1 MTVSSLT
8 NKVTLNGNG
17 TNHSFAYGF
26 KIFADADLSV
36 IIRSSDGTETTKT
49 LNTHYVVT
57 GAGNDSGG
65 NVLFKYNTGDTSD
78 AHYSATDNRPQTGES
93 VIIKRVMSLTQGTD
107 YVANDPFAAESHE
120 DALDRLTFIVQ
131 QQQEEIDRA
140 IKASVTNTI
149 TTTEFAVSASD
160 RANKFFAFDSSGD
173 LVVSQEIGTFR
184 GNWAASTSYAQRDIV
199 KDTSTN
205 NIFIVNTAHTSSGSQ
220 PLTTNADSAKYDLLV
235 DAASATTSATN
246 ASSAQTAAETA
257 KTAAETAQTA
267 AETAQTAAET
277 AETNA
282 ETAETNAETAKTAA
296 ETAKTAAETALD
308 DFTDIFLG
316 SKSSDPTV
324 DNDGNALIDGALVF
338 NTTDNVL
345 KVYDLGNTQWLAT
358 VPSSSDQTKINT
370 VAGQISPTN
379 NVSTVAG
386 ISSDISTVAGI
397 SSDVTTVAADGTDI
411 GTVAG
416 ISSDVTSV
424 AGVSS
429 NVTTV
434 AGVSSDVTTV
444 AGISANVTTVAGV
457 SANVTTVAGVSSD
470 VTTVAGI
477 SANVTTAATNDAN
490 ITTVASN
497 ITGVNSFA
505 ERYRVEAS
513 DPTTS
518 LDAGDLAFV
527 TGSSTLKY
535 YDGSAWQ
542 GIAPG
547 ITSVSADSS
556 PSLGGNL
563 DVAGNSIVS
572 ASNGNISITPN
583 GTGSV
588 IIDGLSHPQSDG
600 SAGQFLK
607 TDGAG
612 QLSFDTVDTGA
623 SLTAF
628 STETSFEGA
637 DLVAVYDTSA
647 SAWVKGTITNAALQG
662 PAGADGAAGP
672 TGPTG
677 PTGPSGSSAS
687 TSAGAVGAYA
697 FVHHSGSIGMGTAGG
712 TYSGSTLQ
720 TKFSNA
726 SGSRPNNQSVPTGGT
741 YRRMGNPNTSNNESR
756 TSLVVRTA

>member
-26 KIFADADLSV
+26 KIFADGDLSV

-57 GAGNDSGG
+57 GAGSDSGG
-65 NVLFKYNTGDTSD
+65 NVLFKFNTGDTSD

-160 RANKFFAFDSSGD
+160 RANKFFAFDSNGD

-184 GNWAASTSYAQRDIV
+184 GNWAASTAYAQRDLV

-205 NIFIVNTAHTSSGSQ
+205 NIFIVNTAHTSSGAQ
-220 PLTTNADSAKYDLLV
+220 PLTTNANSAKYSLLV

-267 AETAQTAAET
+267 AETAKTAAET

-282 ETAETNAETAKTAA
+282 ETAETNAVTAKTAA
-296 ETAKTAAETALD
+296 ETAQTAAETALD
-308 DFTDIFLG
+308 NFTDIFLG

-345 KVYDLGNTQWLAT
+345 KVYDLGNTQWLTT
-358 VPSSSDQTKINT
+358 VPSSSNQTNINT

-379 NVSTVAG
+379 NLSTVAG

-397 SSDVTTVAADGTDI
+397 SSNVTTVAADGTDI

-424 AGVSS
+424 AGVAS

-470 VTTVAGI
+470 VSTVAGI
-477 SANVTTAATNDAN
+477 SANVTTAATNNAN

-505 ERYRVEAS
+505 ERYRVAAS

-518 LDAGDLAFV
+518 LDAGDLVFN
-527 TGSSTLKY
+527 TGSSLLKY
-535 YDGSAWQ
+535 YDGSSWN

-547 ITSVSADSS
+547 ISELSDDSS
-556 PSLGGNL
+556 PQLGGTL
-563 DVAGNSIVS
+563 DTNGNAIQFGSSKWTIELDTGDNDLLFKYNGTTVFKL
-572 ASNGNISITPN
+572 ASNGAVT
-583 GTGSV
+583 
-588 IIDGLSHPQSDG
+588 
-600 SAGQFLK
+600 SAN
-607 TDGAG
+607 D
-612 QLSFDTVDTGA
+612 V
-623 SLTAF
+623 TAF
-628 STETSFEGA
+628 
-637 DLVAVYDTSA
+637 
-647 SAWVKGTITNAALQG
+647 
-662 PAGADGAAGP
+662 
-672 TGPTG
+672 
-677 PTGPSGSSAS
+677 GS
-687 TSAGAVGAYA
+687 
-697 FVHHSGSIGMGTAGG
+697 
-712 TYSGSTLQ
+712 
-720 TKFSNA
+720 
-726 SGSRPNNQSVPTGGT
+726 P
-741 YRRMGNPNTSNNESR
+741 
-756 TSLVVRTA
+756 